1 MKIDPNLA
9 KIILE
14 NRRSEAALPEVKDP
28 RFEKPI
34 MECMCV
40 GDDCECE
47 ELDEEEVKSVKE
59 DVTIET
65 PRVSYKIATSAA
77 NEGKTLNKPFRLP
90 AGSKKKFGVYVKNE
104 KGNVVKVQFGDPN
117 MSIKRD
123 QPNRRK
129 NFRARHGCDNPG
141 PKWKAKY
148 WSCKMWE
155 AKKSVTDYTKG
166 EQTEAAGKGLWYNIQ
181 KKKDRMGKNYKPAP
195 IGSKNRPSQ
204 DALKRAQSYEWDG
217 LTFVEE
223 LDLLKINPL
232 LTSAIAAEESCD
244 CCSDCEYAGCDCC
257 SECNSAE
264 AKLFAMRLT
273 AQEETTPAMNPM
285 KEPQKP
291 TDGGGKKKKKKKE
304 A

>member
-47 ELDEEEVKSVKE
+47 ELDEEEEPEEEDEEEVKSVKE

-181 KKKDRMGKNYKPAP
+181 KKKDRMGKSYKPAP

-232 LTSAIAAEESCD
+232 LANAAVAEESCD
-244 CCSDCEYAGCDCC
+244 CCTEC
-257 SECNSAE
+257 SNTE
-264 AKLFAMRLT
+264 ANLFVMRLT
-273 AQEETTPAMNPM
+273 AQEDMMPATNPM